1 MNPPLKRDH
10 DLHYAFCMTRM
21 TPPIDPL
28 RQPVWLPRDP
38 MCSPADPN
46 GSPTTTVEH
55 ELRNALMPLLLHL
68 DLLDLRASSA
78 ATGDQTRLAAIVEN
92 VQRLANGLLL
102 RARTHSARE
111 SLETVRLQRWWSE
124 VGELIRSPL
133 PATCMLAVRLPKSLP
148 AVRIEPG
155 VFAQVL
161 LHLMVSVRLS
171 LAADGPYQVEIT
183 GRRTAHGVT
192 LSIRDGL
199 GLARHARPSTQSEVA
214 QHWGLSLSN
223 TLLKYSGA
231 ELSGYS
237 NAGRGTHVMLHL
249 LGATELLGTL
259 PHDEPEERASTA
271 GPPAME
277 LPYASSLK
285 HETATLAAA
294 PMRVLIIDD
303 NIALTS
309 ALALRLALETDID
322 CLPPIH
328 ELRDSVAQV
337 LMSAPSIV
345 LLDLNLPGNERP
357 IDVIRGLRERG
368 SPARVVVLTGN
379 PSLDAA
385 TETRNAGAAG
395 FIAKGLSPE
404 TLIASLHRVARGE
417 YVLEL

>member
-1 MNPPLKRDH
+1 MMR
-10 DLHYAFCMTRM
+10 T

-28 RQPVWLPRDP
+28 RQQAWLPLDP
-38 MCSPADPN
+38 MCSPVDPV
-46 GSPTTTVEH
+46 GSPTTSVGH

-68 DLLDLRASSA
+68 DLLDLHASTA
-78 ATGDQTRLAAIVEN
+78 ADGDQTTSATIVDN

-102 RARTHSARE
+102 RTCTHAARE
-111 SLETVRLQRWWSE
+111 PLHVVYLQRWWSE
-124 VGELIRSPL
+124 FGELIRSPL

-171 LAADGPYQVEIT
+171 LAAEGPYQVEIT

-199 GLARHARPSTQSEVA
+199 GLARHAYPTTPSKGA
-214 QHWGLSLSN
+214 QHWGMSLSN
-223 TLLKYSGA
+223 RLLRNSGA

-237 NAGRGTHVMLHL
+237 NADCGTHVMLHL
-249 LGATELLGTL
+249 VGASQLLGTQ
-259 PHDEPEERASTA
+259 PHDEPAQRASTVKR
-271 GPPAME
+271 PAIAS
-277 LPYASSLK
+277 PDASSTN
-285 HETATLAAA
+285 HGTVILASE
-294 PMRVLIIDD
+294 PLRVLIIDD

-309 ALALRLALETDID
+309 ALTLRLALEADIE
-322 CLPPIH
+322 CLPPMH
-328 ELRDSVAQV
+328 ALRDSVSQI
-337 LMSAPSIV
+337 LTLAPSIV

-385 TETRNAGAAG
+385 TDTRNAGAAG
-395 FIAKGLSPE
+395 FIAKGIAPE
-404 TLIASLHRVARGE
+404 ALIASLHRVARGE